1 MLKCNNLI
9 YFGQIMSNSLLNLIQ
24 AEEVRVRVDTQP
36 KRYYPNDV
44 GCQSIY
50 FPDGKIIPVLYE
62 GVLPYISSLCPK
74 KEAVHCSRL

>member
-9 YFGQIMSNSLLNLIQ
+9 YFGQRMSNSLLNPIQ

-44 GCQSIY
+44 GCQSVH
-50 FPDGKIIPVLYE
+50 FTDGKIITFLYE
-62 GVLPYISSLCPK
+62 GVLPYIFICRQTK
-74 KEAVHCSRL
+74 GEVHHC